1 MYQEMMSYELGVVN
15 PGADCHGTCI
25 NDTKLAL
32 YFSALLNQSFA
43 KFSIIFSFSHKVNG
57 GNGGEKKFC
66 QQTF

>member
-1 MYQEMMSYELGVVN
+1 MMSYELGVVN

-43 KFSIIFSFSHKVNG
+43 KFSIIFRSVIKSM
-57 GNGGEKKFC
+57 GEMGERKNFANKHFN
-66 QQTF
+66 